1 MTIMQRSPANVAT
14 QSWDKCIRVVMP
26 GYFWFACSVA
36 NFHLYFFGENC
47 KSSNSV
53 LEKVFKNQLNFYF
66 IELRFKAQSNKQS
79 CEHFLQEESLDR
91 EEFLFEQNWPKLAS
105 FRFWSSILLSWL
117 ILPFVFLEIT
127 SASCLGIRVKL
138 LPNTRQ
144 KADINYVIGYYRP
157 CLRDNE
163 EEFSPKARLDFDRQ

>member
-1 MTIMQRSPANVAT
+1 MWSLLSQNSQNNTHPTLLHMA
-14 QSWDKCIRVVMP
+14 
-26 GYFWFACSVA
+26 YEFWTVTPWFRLWHFWTTVTEHEIS
-36 NFHLYFFGENC
+36 FEGII
-47 KSSNSV
+47 KSAKLWTLLARRIV
-53 LEKVFKNQLNFYF
+53 RQ
-66 IELRFKAQSNKQS
+66 
-79 CEHFLQEESLDR
+79 
-91 EEFLFEQNWPKLAS
+91 EFLFEQNWPKLAS

-157 CLRDNE
+157 CLRDE
-163 EEFSPKARLDFDRQ
+163 EEFSPKASLDFDRQ